1 MEAGGSR
8 IFQNLEQ
15 KLNEYN
21 KKKKEFAN
29 LQNPYPGGALVCI
42 QRTMFLLIT
51 ILVFCILMVGMYQM
65 WFFFQYKIK

>member
-1 MEAGGSR
+1 MN
-8 IFQNLEQ
+8 II
-15 KLNEYN
+15 
-21 KKKKEFAN
+21 KKKEFAN

-65 WFFFQYKIK
+65 